1 MELKEELPLHRLS
14 CGCLVRCN
22 DEGGGEW
29 IENKKCTTDGIH
41 HCEID
46 EYVAKH
52 KVCLLCGRCLIC
64 FDHQVCYKLKNIST
78 KVLSWLASYIIFPIY
93 DFIDYIKY
101 KLRRRNGNKK

>member
-29 IENKKCTTDGIH
+29 IEHKKCTTDGIH

-46 EYVAKH
+46 EYVARH
-52 KVCLLCGRCLIC
+52 RVCLFCGRCIIC
-64 FDHQVCYKLKNIST
+64 FEHNKCRKNTIAKLLTLVSSFI
-78 KVLSWLASYIIFPIY
+78 VFPIY

-101 KLRRRNGNKK
+101 KFRRKDGNKK